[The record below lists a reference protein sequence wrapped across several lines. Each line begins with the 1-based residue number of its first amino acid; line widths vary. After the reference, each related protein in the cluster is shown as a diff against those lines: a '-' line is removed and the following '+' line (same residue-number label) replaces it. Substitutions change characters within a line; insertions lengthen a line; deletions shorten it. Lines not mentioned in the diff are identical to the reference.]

1 MSGLYLENQLRLQ
14 VANEKVI
21 NRKLAKHHSSVC
33 NRLRQQ
39 SVLAW
44 GKYHT
49 VVRENNA
56 LRKRNQRLEK
66 EVLEIVS

>member
-1 MSGLYLENQLRLQ
+1 MIDKNLELFLKDVNDADKRTTITACL
-14 VANEKVI
+14 
-21 NRKLAKHHSSVC
+21 KLTK
-33 NRLRQQ
+33 RYKEQ

-56 LRKRNQRLEK
+56 LRKRNYNLEK